1 MSDVLRCCPFAVLIQ
16 IITLP
21 YQIRDILKTYI
32 KNYIKGYLLFPDIS
46 QSLVAIEPW
55 IAKYPE
61 YLTNVYKRMHAL
73 IQGTHGYN
81 TFLKRY
87 ITLILKIYINQ
98 NSKTK

>member
-1 MSDVLRCCPFAVLIQ
+1 MLSVCCAHPNNNF
-16 IITLP
+16 TLSNKR
-21 YQIRDILKTYI
+21 YF
-32 KNYIKGYLLFPDIS
+32 KNLHKKLYNKVYLLFPDVS
-46 QSLVAIEPW
+46 QSLVAIESW
-55 IAKYPE
+55 IAKDPQ